1 MRSDTQAQAGNW
13 TCLSQSCPVVEA
25 GGPLLSQLSHG
36 GAAQNGNTRSAGH
49 VAVGAANVGNL
60 DDSFDSHDLYHCGAI
75 GVVLTTGCENSALLA
90 QKRSYCYLV
99 AFGCRW
105 KLDAALIVGMRQ
117 VRDELLWFALQHKGR

>member
-1 MRSDTQAQAGNW
+1 MAAS
-13 TCLSQSCPVVEA
+13 
-25 GGPLLSQLSHG
+25 GPLLSRLSHG
-36 GAAQNGNTRSAGH
+36 GAAQNDNTRPAGH
-49 VAVGAANVGNL
+49 VAVGAENAEDLG
-60 DDSFDSHDLYHCGAI
+60 DSFDPHGLHHCGAI